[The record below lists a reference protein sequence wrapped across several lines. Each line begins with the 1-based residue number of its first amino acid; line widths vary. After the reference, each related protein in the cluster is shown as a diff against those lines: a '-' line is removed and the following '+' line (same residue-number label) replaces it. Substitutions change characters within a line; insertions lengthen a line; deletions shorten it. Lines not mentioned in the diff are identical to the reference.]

1 MKKLAVAFFLIFA
14 FSCFETSAGITLMAI
29 THPGKA
35 SVTLQWN
42 MVDYPGT
49 TTYTL
54 FKSIDGV
61 VWEITAANP
70 AHRNYTSSTILAYKD
85 NFSDEQKLYY
95 RVKVYDANENIVDM
109 SNTAVVENPK
119 NISTVENMPE
129 GKNLK
134 QGKPLTTRQPAM
146 LGRNVWQLYPNPVGN
161 MLNLSYKGKERLKGV
176 VNIIIQD
183 ATGKAIVRYR
193 AASNNKQVHLPV
205 ENLHAGLYFIKINVS
220 DEIQLNDK
228 FVKE

>member
-1 MKKLAVAFFLIFA
+1 
-14 FSCFETSAGITLMAI
+14 MAI
-29 THPGKA
+29 THPGRA
-35 SVTLQWN
+35 SITLQWN
-42 MVDYPGT
+42 MADYPGT

-54 FKSIDGV
+54 FKSMDGV

-70 AHRNYTSSTILAYKD
+70 AGRNYTSSTILAYKD

-95 RVKVYDANENIVDM
+95 RVKVYDASENIVDM

-119 NISTVENMPE
+119 NISPVENIPA

-134 QGKPLTTRQPAM
+134 PGAPLTTHQPAM
-146 LGRNVWQLYPNPVGN
+146 LGRNVWQLYPNPVN
-161 MLNLSYKGKERLKGV
+161 DMLNLSYKGKDKIRGV
-176 VNIIIQD
+176 INIVLQD
-183 ATGKAIVRYR
+183 ATGKVVLHYR

-205 ENLHAGLYFIKINVS
+205 ENLHAGLYFIKINVGN
-220 DEIQLNDK
+220 EIQMNDK